1 MSLKAFHIVFVT
13 ASIILAVLFGVWS
26 LVTYFQ
32 GGTLADLLFGLGSL
46 IVAVALGFYEKYALK
61 KLKNIS
67 YL

>member
-13 ASIILAVLFGVWS
+13 ASIILALGFGIWS
-26 LVTYFQ
+26 MVNYFQ
-32 GGTLADLLFGLGSL
+32 GGTVGDLLFGIGSL
-46 IVAVALGFYEKYALK
+46 GVSVALVFYERYALK